1 MAKGQ
6 SKKKRKEIRVGEK
19 FPISLRYLV
28 TDRSLRHM
36 ANTDMLFAPKELFD
50 PATFYAKFPLIITFL
65 LSSLTKKFPMNS

>member
-28 TDRSLRHM
+28 TI
-36 ANTDMLFAPKELFD
+36 D
-50 PATFYAKFPLIITFL
+50 P
-65 LSSLTKKFPMNS
+65 